1 MRTPSAA
8 RGPVRLLP
16 TIWLPLVT
24 VDMRLGEKASPAKS
38 TSGFRAAKLLTSVVK
53 RAAPGDEPLGS
64 ML

>member
-1 MRTPSAA
+1 
-8 RGPVRLLP
+8 
-16 TIWLPLVT
+16 
-24 VDMRLGEKASPAKS
+24 MRLGEKASPAKS